1 MLVGGGVIHA
11 KFPMKNFL
19 NLESRENGAD
29 DTVVSLTINPASIS
43 FPPSKT
49 VTNWVPIKQQFKELG
64 ISGGA
69 TIRWEERHILT
80 RYRFRPNMDGEG
92 LCKPVLLVEAI
103 ILKEGTWEAVPETKK
118 KLLSRNQS
126 SALRLWGQDCQLYSS
141 MPDKRLP
148 TIPGI
153 LRRSAEAPLPGEFK
167 LRWYTQAV
175 LRRADSGKSVD
186 IKEEFEAYMA
196 LDLPYATYTRD
207 STFHLPYPYGSLEK
221 ELQLPSSPQP
231 ATGRKDVSRPISF
244 KRNGKVIK
252 RVCKSGFPTPS
263 LPQKFN
269 TLEKGCNLSMS
280 VLPPDAPN
288 HLRTLACK
296 LFNASIAMT
305 TAKSYMT
312 AASHIARLEA
322 DLGRKFSWPLSSSDS
337 NLLLAFLLSKGV
349 KANTVKTYLSGAR
362 RMAIARGVQSPAP
375 QTELAKCI
383 LQGYQNLERDPV
395 RDAAEAT
402 HRPVTIPF
410 LRLLGHAANKFWK
423 GHTLDRLCFWTVCLA
438 AFWGSLRLGEV
449 LCPNKGSFAPGSALL
464 GTDVIHMSK
473 GSFALWI
480 RDPKVSK
487 KYGDVVEIWETP
499 QFLDLNPFSTFSSY
513 WNSRKKLLLSLPL
526 FLMADGK
533 NMTRRFFDSAFHSL
547 LSRYSMELEL
557 STNRWTG
564 HSFRS
569 GLPTLL
575 QSLGFSEDD
584 IKAWGRWASAAFQLY
599 ARDVAKRYEVQRS
612 ILSMMDRIRA
622 HTEG

>member
-1 MLVGGGVIHA
+1 MSV
-11 KFPMKNFL
+11 
-19 NLESRENGAD
+19 
-29 DTVVSLTINPASIS
+29 TVNPTSIS
-43 FPPSKT
+43 FPPGKS
-49 VTNWVPIKQQFKELG
+49 VTNWMPIKQQFKELS
-64 ISGGA
+64 ISEGA
-69 TIRWEERHILT
+69 TIRWGVKQVLT
-80 RYRFRPNMDGEG
+80 RYRLRINMNSEG
-92 LCKPVLLVEAI
+92 VCKPVLLIEALV
-103 ILKEGTWEAVPETKK
+103 LKEGTWEAIPEPKR

-153 LRRSAEAPLPGEFK
+153 LRRSAGAPLPGELK
-167 LRWYTQAV
+167 LRWYVQAV
-175 LRRADSGKSVD
+175 FRRADSGKSVD
-186 IKEEFEAYMA
+186 SKEEFLAYME
-196 LDLPYATYTRD
+196 LDLPYATYNRD
-207 STFHLPYPYGSLEK
+207 NTFHLPYPYGSMET
-221 ELQLPSSPQP
+221 ELQQSSTTQLP
-231 ATGRKDVSRPISF
+231 TGRKDTLRSVSF
-244 KRNGKVIK
+244 TRNGKVVK
-252 RVCKSGFPTPS
+252 RWAKTGFPTPS
-263 LPQKFN
+263 LPKKFN

-280 VLPPDAPN
+280 VLPPDTPN
-288 HLRTLACK
+288 HLRTLACN
-296 LFNASIAMT
+296 LFNASIAKN
-305 TAKSYMT
+305 TARSYRT
-312 AASHIARLEA
+312 AASHIAKLEGE
-322 DLGRKFSWPLSSSDS
+322 LGRKFTWPLPSSDS

-362 RMAIARGVQSPAP
+362 RVAIARGDMSPAP
-375 QTELAKCI
+375 QSELAKCI

-423 GHTLDRLCFWTVCLA
+423 GDVLDRLCFWTVCLS
-438 AFWGSLRLGEV
+438 AFWGSLRLGEL
-449 LCPNKGSFAPGSALL
+449 LCPNKESFAPGSALL

-480 RDPKVSK
+480 RDPKVPK

-499 QFLDLNPFSTFSSY
+499 QFRDLNPFSTFSSY
-513 WNSRKKLLLSLPL
+513 WDSRKKLPLSLPL

-547 LSRYSMELEL
+547 LSHYAMELEL
-557 STNRWTG
+557 STNKWTG

-575 QSLGFSEDD
+575 QSLGFTEQD

-599 ARDVAKRYEVQRS
+599 ARDVSKRFEVQRT
-612 ILSMMDRIRA
+612 ILSMMDRIKA
-622 HTEG
+622 HTEGKG